1 MKCPYCDVEDHRRRI
16 HIHLLEEHGGMVQT
30 GFEED
35 RARMFYR
42 IDCPECALKIEKTVK
57 PRMKDPGFLQEFER
71 EIKLVAFDM
80 LLNHMEAMH
89 PPGERSGNPDG

>member
-1 MKCPYCDVEDHRRRI
+1 MECPYCDIEEHRRRVHLHLVEDHGEVVR
-16 HIHLLEEHGGMVQT
+16 T

-35 RARMFYR
+35 RSRMFYR
-42 IDCPECALKIEKTVK
+42 IECPKCAVKIEKTIK

-89 PPGERSGNPDG
+89 GSVAIH

>member
-1 MKCPYCDVEDHRRRI
+1 V
-16 HIHLLEEHGGMVQT
+16 EEHEELVHM

-80 LLNHMEAMH
+80 LLNHMEALH
-89 PPGERSGNPDG
+89 PPGERSGDTDG